1 MSEGAGAGALPPPLG
16 EADLFGLASAGLL
29 ELAMDYVLLGRV
41 GRARVR
47 GATLAA
53 TVEGSQDTYT
63 VRVVLQVPERA
74 GDARAPGIQ
83 PSCDCPSRR
92 PYCKHVLA
100 VLLLWARD
108 PAAFVRLDASEAA
121 LRAWPARDLAALL
134 AEAAMDG
141 ADLLGVLCAAGRPA
155 DWNSLPV
162 GRCLEDWA
170 AFLGWA
176 REAGAWPQAAFTLGA
191 RIAGPPG
198 SEPVDQGVHAAVAS
212 RQLAWWLTCAAPLLP
227 APSVLPWVRHL
238 CVRLERAELQGDVAA
253 LPPELAVWLAR
264 AAVAMPAARD
274 GERRWLGQFA
284 AGVPA
289 LRLVFEGELQR
300 LRWGAEVALRLAVAP
315 AAPEVGGAAVAARCR
330 ELLAVLRDCPAPGR
344 VVE

>member
-1 MSEGAGAGALPPPLG
+1 MSEAGGADAFLPPLR

-29 ELAMDYVLLGRV
+29 ELALDYVLLGRV

-63 VRVVLQVPERA
+63 VRVILQAPERA
-74 GDARAPGIQ
+74 TDGAPGIQ

-108 PAAFVRLDASEAA
+108 PATFVRLDASEAA

-155 DWNSLPV
+155 DWHAMPV

-170 AFLGWA
+170 TFLAWA
-176 REAGAWPQAAFTLGA
+176 REVGAWPQAAFTLGA

-198 SEPVDQGVHAAVAS
+198 SEPLDHGVHAAVAS

-227 APSVLPWVRHL
+227 AASVLPWVRHL
-238 CVRLERAELQGDVAA
+238 CARLERAELRGDVAA

-264 AAVAMPAARD
+264 AAVALPAARD
-274 GERRWLGQFA
+274 GERRWLGRFA

-315 AAPEVGGAAVAARCR
+315 AAPEVGGEATADRCR
-330 ELLAVLRDCPAPGR
+330 ELLAVLRDCPVPGR

>member
-1 MSEGAGAGALPPPLG
+1 MSEGGPGAPLPPLR

-63 VRVVLQVPERA
+63 VRVILQAPERVA
-74 GDARAPGIQ
+74 DGPPGMQ

-108 PAAFVRLDASEAA
+108 PAAFARLDASEAA

-141 ADLLGVLCAAGRPA
+141 ADLLGVLAAAARPV
-155 DWNSLPV
+155 DWTALPV

-176 REAGAWPQAAFTLGA
+176 QAVGAWPQAAFTLGA

-198 SEPVDQGVHAAVAS
+198 SEPVDQGVHAALAS

-238 CVRLERAELQGDVAA
+238 CVRLERAELHGDAAA

-264 AAVAMPAARD
+264 AAVALPAARE
-274 GERRWLGQFA
+274 GERRWLGHFA

-315 AAPEVGGAAVAARCR
+315 AAPEVGGAVAAARCSD
-330 ELLAVLRDCPAPGR
+330 LLAVLRDCPAPGR